1 MSAPRTL
8 RHATLLLAV
17 TALPLG
23 AQTAVAINPASLPA
37 VTTIDKRFQ
46 SYNIEMLEVTGGR
59 FWKPYADKSAK
70 PDDSKAA
77 PAPSTD
83 ATPAGMSADM
93 YAYRAPKDLYNAR
106 LRKLAAA
113 LGPAYVRVSGTWAN
127 TTYFPAP
134 GETLTAP
141 PAGFGGILTRPQWKG
156 VIDFAHATNSEIV
169 TSFST
174 GVGTRDASGA
184 WRPVQ
189 AQRLLDYTALLHG
202 NIAAAEYMNE
212 PTFAALGGAPK
223 GYDAAQYGRDF
234 ATFLAF
240 IRASAPALKV
250 AGPGSVGES
259 AGTGINA
266 GIGDAMPGFISTP
279 KLLAAMGSN
288 NVDIFSY
295 HMYGGVSQRCK
306 LMAAANQA
314 TPEAALSE
322 HWLATTDDVLA
333 YYTKERDEFD
343 PGKPLWL
350 TETGETACGGNP
362 WAATFLDSFRY
373 LDQLGRLAKSGVK
386 VAMHNTL
393 AASDYGLLD
402 ENTYAPRPNFWAAL
416 LWRRFMGTTVLDS
429 TVPLQPGLHVY
440 AHCLSGHAAGGV
452 ALLVI
457 QNDPTAPHTLT
468 LPTAS
473 ERYTLSAA
481 SAQLAALQT
490 QSIQLNNTALTLGP
504 NDTLPKLTPIAT
516 PAGPVTFAPATI
528 TFLTLPK
535 ANNPACR

>member
-1 MSAPRTL
+1 MFVPRTIC
-8 RHATLLLAV
+8 RAALLLAL
-17 TALPLG
+17 TALPPAVRNIA
-23 AQTAVAINPASLPA
+23 AQTAAAINPTALPA

-59 FWKPYADKSAK
+59 FWKPYADTSKSV
-70 PDDSKAA
+70 AA
-77 PAPSTD
+77 PSAD
-83 ATPAGMSADM
+83 AVPAGMSADM
-93 YAYRAPKDLYNAR
+93 YAYRAPKDLANPR

-156 VIDFAHATNSEIV
+156 VIDFARATNSEIV

-174 GVGTRDASGA
+174 GVGARDATGA
-184 WRPVQ
+184 WQPMQ

-202 NIAAAEYMNE
+202 HIAAAEYMNE
-212 PTFAALGGAPK
+212 PTFASLGGAPK

-234 ATFLAF
+234 AAFLAF
-240 IRASAPALKV
+240 VRTAAPALKV

-259 AGTGINA
+259 AGTGLNA
-266 GIGDAMPGFISTP
+266 GIGGAMPGFIPTP

-288 NVDIFSY
+288 SVDIFSY

-306 LMAAANQA
+306 SMAAANQA

-333 YYTKERDEFD
+333 YYKQQRDQAD

-386 VAMHNTL
+386 VVMHNTL
-393 AASDYGLLD
+393 AASDYALLD

-440 AHCLSGHAAGGV
+440 AHCELNRPGGV
-452 ALLVI
+452 TLLVI
-457 QNDPTAPHTLT
+457 QNDPTTPHTLT
-468 LPTAS
+468 LAVAS

-490 QSIQLNNTALTLGP
+490 QSIALNNTPLTLGP

-516 PAGPVTFAPATI
+516 PVGPVTFAPATI

>member
-1 MSAPRTL
+1 MFAPRTIGQ
-8 RHATLLLAV
+8 ATLLIAL
-17 TALPLG
+17 TALPLA
-23 AQTAVAINPASLPA
+23 AQTAVAINPDTLPA

-59 FWKPYADKSAK
+59 FWKPYADTTKS
-70 PDDSKAA
+70 A
-77 PAPSTD
+77 PAPTAD

-93 YAYRAPKDLYNAR
+93 YAYRAPKDLSSPR

-141 PAGFGGILTRPQWKG
+141 PTGFGGVLTRPQWKG
-156 VIDFAHATNSEIV
+156 VIDFAHATNAEIV

-174 GVGTRDASGA
+174 GVGTRDASGQ

-189 AQRLLDYTALLHG
+189 AQRLLDYTASLHG

-240 IRASAPALKV
+240 IRANAPALKV

-266 GIGDAMPGFISTP
+266 GIGGSMPGFIATP
-279 KLLAAMGSN
+279 KLLAAMGKDS
-288 NVDIFSY
+288 VDIFSY

-306 LMAAANQA
+306 SMAAANQA

-322 HWLATTDDVLA
+322 NWLATTDDVLA
-333 YYTKERDEFD
+333 YYKQQRDQYD
-343 PGKPLWL
+343 PGKPIWL

-373 LDQLGRLAKSGVK
+373 LDQLGRLAKSGVQ
-386 VAMHNTL
+386 VTMHNTL
-393 AASDYGLLD
+393 AASDYALLD

-416 LWRRFMGTTVLDS
+416 LWRRFMGTTVLDAAI
-429 TVPLQPGLHVY
+429 PLQPGLHVY
-440 AHCLSGHAAGGV
+440 AHCENRQTGGSAHAGGV
-452 ALLVI
+452 TLLVI
-457 QNDPTAPHTLT
+457 QNDPAAPHTLN
-468 LPTAS
+468 LSTAS
-473 ERYTLSAA
+473 DRYTLSAA

-490 QSIQLNNTALTLGP
+490 QSITLNSTPLTLGP
-504 NDTLPKLTPIAT
+504 NDTLPKLTPVAT
-516 PAGPVTFAPATI
+516 PAGVVTFAPATI

-535 ANNPACR
+535 ADNPACR

>member
-1 MSAPRTL
+1 MFAPRTIC
-8 RHATLLLAV
+8 RTTLLIALS
-17 TALPLG
+17 TLPLG
-23 AQTAVAINPASLPA
+23 AQTAVSLNPASLP
-37 VTTIDKRFQ
+37 VVGTIDKRFQ

-59 FWKPYADKSAK
+59 FWKPYADKSAATK
-70 PDDSKAA
+70 PAAA
-77 PAPSTD
+77 PSAD

-93 YAYRAPKDLYNAR
+93 YAYRAPKDLANPR

-156 VIDFAHATNSEIV
+156 VIDFAHATDSEIV

-174 GVGTRDASGA
+174 GVGTRDASGTWTPA
-184 WRPVQ
+184 Q

-212 PTFAALGGAPK
+212 PTFASLGGAPK

-240 IRASAPALKV
+240 VHTSAPALKV

-259 AGTGINA
+259 AGTGLNA
-266 GIGDAMPGFISTP
+266 GIGGSMPGFIATP

-306 LMAAANQA
+306 SMAAANQA

-322 HWLATTDDVLA
+322 SWLATTDDVLA
-333 YYTKERDEFD
+333 YYKQQRDEFD

-362 WAATFLDSFRY
+362 WAASFLDSFRY

-386 VAMHNTL
+386 VVMHNTL
-393 AASDYGLLD
+393 AASDYALLD

-440 AHCLSGHAAGGV
+440 AHCQLNHPGGV

-457 QNDPTAPHTLT
+457 QNDPAAPHTLT
-468 LPTAS
+468 LETAS

-481 SAQLAALQT
+481 SAQLTALQT
-490 QSIQLNNTALTLGP
+490 QSIQLNNTPLALGP
-504 NDTLPKLTPIAT
+504 NDTLPKLTPIPT
-516 PAGPVTFAPATI
+516 PAGTVTFAPATI